1 MSHTV
6 QVLSGVGRRLL
17 LGAVLILLSGALQAG
32 SVTYTY
38 DSLGRLTQATYSNG
52 VVIVYVYDAAGN
64 RTSYTVTGAPG

>member
-6 QVLSGVGRRLL
+6 QVLRGAGKRLL
-17 LGAVLILLSGALQAG
+17 LGAVLLLLSGALQAG

-38 DSLGRLTQATYSNG
+38 DSLGRVTKATYSTG

-64 RTSYTVTGAPG
+64 RTSYTVTGAPS